1 MNTLFLDIETLPAE
15 KELHGILSEIHQ
27 KKVNDGK
34 IVKELDAFLAD
45 TTFDGAFG
53 RIACISYALNNDPVK
68 TLCGTED
75 EMLQEFWQIAKT
87 TDLFVGFNIIDFDMR
102 FIYQRSIIKKIKPS
116 RDLTFARYRSNPMF
130 DLMYEWS
137 KWNQSNKIS
146 LDSLA
151 KALGIPSSKG
161 GAIEGKD
168 VAKAWEDGKIKEIC
182 EYCEKDVEVTRK
194 IYKKMTFAESLP

>member
-1 MNTLFLDIETLPAE
+1 MNILYLDIETLPAE
-15 KELHGILSEIHQ
+15 KELHSILSEIHQ
-27 KKVNDGK
+27 KRVSDGK
-34 IVKELDAFLAD
+34 IVKELEAFLAD

-53 RIACISYALNNDPVK
+53 RIACISYALNHDAVQ
-68 TLCGTED
+68 TLCGTEE
-75 EMLQEFWQIAKT
+75 EMLREFWQIAVT

-102 FIYQRSIIKKIKPS
+102 FIYQRSIIKRVRPT

-161 GAIEGKD
+161 GKVEGKD
-168 VAKAWEDGKIKEIC
+168 VAKAWEDGRIKEIC

-194 IYKKMTFAESLP
+194 IYKKMTFSEM